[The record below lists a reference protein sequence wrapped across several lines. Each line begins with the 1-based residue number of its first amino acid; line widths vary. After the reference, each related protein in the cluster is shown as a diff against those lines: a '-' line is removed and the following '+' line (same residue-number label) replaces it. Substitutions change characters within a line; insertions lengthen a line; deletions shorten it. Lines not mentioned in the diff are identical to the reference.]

1 MVNKLYNIFFILFL
15 ISFLSCME
23 KKGKDKHPEIPEFPI
38 TTNKNI
44 SIRAIISAYDDLYYN
59 DSVIVYK
66 KNDTVN
72 IYNVLSNA
80 KVKMLS
86 NVLTYANGFFII
98 QKDKEYK
105 AIDDKKFTDY
115 SIKIVDENKEYN
127 RIQDSIIKLKNKLS
141 EYENNTIIDSL
152 FVDAFYK
159 KHQLDPKLIPISYY
173 IDGSK
178 DSYVKTETDEFIII
192 NTPYS
197 LDNALHPTIS
207 KKKMTKINLINNFQK
222 LDHNSYN
229 SKNIFK
235 NYDYA
240 MMRRFWTSGNTRA
253 RIISFPSIVET
264 GYYYFDFN
272 INNQKGNFKILSD
285 NDNFIDLTKI
295 QNNSF
300 LTSYNYSIYEVSFK
314 K

>member
-105 AIDDKKFTDY
+105 AIDDKKFTVIELVPQANVKLVPEATA
-115 SIKIVDENKEYN
+115 SPSVHLIKNLLTCPGLLYI
-127 RIQDSIIKLKNKLS
+127 
-141 EYENNTIIDSL
+141 L
-152 FVDAFYK
+152 FPVA
-159 KHQLDPKLIPISYY
+159 
-173 IDGSK
+173 
-178 DSYVKTETDEFIII
+178 FIITLFPESTI
-192 NTPYS
+192 GFGYS
-197 LDNALHPTIS
+197 FTVIICVHYFLW
-207 KKKMTKINLINNFQK
+207 FQ
-222 LDHNSYN
+222 L
-229 SKNIFK
+229 
-235 NYDYA
+235 
-240 MMRRFWTSGNTRA
+240 
-253 RIISFPSIVET
+253 P
-264 GYYYFDFN
+264 
-272 INNQKGNFKILSD
+272 
-285 NDNFIDLTKI
+285 
-295 QNNSF
+295 
-300 LTSYNYSIYEVSFK
+300 
-314 K
+314 